1 MNKKVILSADSTCD
15 LGEELQAR
23 YHVNYTPYHI
33 SLEDQDYLDNVTISA
48 EQIYQAYWDKK
59 LLPKTSA
66 INIAEYIEYFK
77 PWVEEGYEV
86 VHINLGGALSTS
98 HKNCLL
104 AAQELGNVY
113 PVDSCSLST
122 GSGLQVIKAAELIE
136 QGKSAAEIAE
146 ELRGM
151 TGRTHASF
159 ILGNLEFM
167 HAGGRCSAI
176 TKLGANLLGLK
187 PCIEVDNE
195 SGAMGVGKKYR
206 GKLEDVLVKYTQDKL
221 NAYPD
226 ILRDHIFITHAG
238 VEQKYIDL
246 VRQTIESTMDFQE
259 IHLTRAS
266 CTISCHCGPNTIGV
280 LFVTEHNAK

>member
-1 MNKKVILSADSTCD
+1 MENKVILSADSTCD
-15 LGEELQAR
+15 LGGELQAR
-23 YHVNYTPYHI
+23 YHVNYIPYHI
-33 SLEDQDYLDNVTISA
+33 SLDEHDYLDNVNINA
-48 EQIYQAYWDKK
+48 EQIYQAYWDKR

-66 INIAEYIEYFK
+66 INIAEYIDFFK
-77 PWVEEGYEV
+77 PWVDQGYEV

-98 HKNCLL
+98 YKNCLL

-122 GSGLQVIKAAELIE
+122 GTGLQVIRAAELIGE
-136 QGKSAAEIAE
+136 GKSAAEIAAY
-146 ELRGM
+146 LRGM
-151 TGRTHASF
+151 TSRTHASF

-187 PCIEVDNE
+187 PCIEVDNA

-226 ILRDHIFITHAG
+226 ILRDRIFITHAG
-238 VEQKYIDL
+238 IDQKYIDI
-246 VRQTIESTMDFQE
+246 VRQTIEGMMEFQE
-259 IHLTRAS
+259 IFVTRAS

-280 LFVTEHNAK
+280 LFVTEHDAK